1 MTRSYKDVKYK
12 ATGKGNSKSQACDNT
27 LSAVFNEYKG
37 QQAGA
42 ELARSQ
48 KKSDVL

>member
-1 MTRSYKDVKYK
+1 MSNRRVQ
-12 ATGKGNSKSQACDNT
+12 AKGTVSPKPHDNT

-42 ELARSQ
+42 ELVRRDSE
-48 KKSDVL
+48 KT